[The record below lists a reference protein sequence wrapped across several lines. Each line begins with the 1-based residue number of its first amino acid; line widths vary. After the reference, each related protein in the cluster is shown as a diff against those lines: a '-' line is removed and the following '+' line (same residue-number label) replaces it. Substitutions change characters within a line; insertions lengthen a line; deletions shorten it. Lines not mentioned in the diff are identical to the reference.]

1 MVEMVIM
8 VKIVIMVSQGKVP
21 YISPKTTKIEIHEI
35 NAFKTKVGECFNSKS
50 CLKILIWAPKTWI
63 GQKDGHFWQ

>member
-35 NAFKTKVGECFNSKS
+35 NAFKPKLGNVLTLKVV
-50 CLKILIWAPKTWI
+50 LK
-63 GQKDGHFWQ
+63 F